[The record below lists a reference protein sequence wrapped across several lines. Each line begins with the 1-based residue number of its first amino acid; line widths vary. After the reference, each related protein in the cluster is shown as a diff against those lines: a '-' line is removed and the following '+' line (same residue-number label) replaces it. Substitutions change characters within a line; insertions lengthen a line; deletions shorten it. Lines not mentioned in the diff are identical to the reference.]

1 MSLFPLAALVK
12 EPRFIPPHRL
22 AVRYRYKW
30 LRYRRICG
38 MERRGGDRREYRCHR
53 RRYREK
59 ENVCGPRRRKEA
71 PRKIAREIP
80 RQSNFFFTFLSLSVL
95 FPPLCSLLSS
105 NTRVFALYALNDGPF
120 PLFPLLRPPALASRW
135 PG

>member
-38 MERRGGDRREYRCHR
+38 MERRGGDRGEYRCHR

-59 ENVCGPRRRKEA
+59 ENVCGPPAGGRRRRGKSHGKFRA
-71 PRKIAREIP
+71 SR
-80 RQSNFFFTFLSLSVL
+80 TFSSPFSPFLCF

-120 PLFPLLRPPALASRW
+120 PLFPSLRPPALASR
-135 PG
+135 